1 MSHIYQNIN
10 PDGSTSDLEV
20 TVDGTVTIYKVAQRG
35 LKFIQNPSRET
46 IYASYQYGNN
56 RESDPS
62 TFIEAYATRAD
73 IPCDDLGEV
82 YSNSDVATW
91 MAANGYKPL

>member
-1 MSHIYQNIN
+1 MSHFYQNIN
-10 PDGSTSDLEV
+10 PAGSTSDLEV

-35 LKFIQNPSRET
+35 LKFVQNPSRET
-46 IYASYQYGNN
+46 IYASYQYGNVQG
-56 RESDPS
+56 DPS